1 MPRVDG
7 IHYESGEVFTGG
19 EIELRLYVITVNYH
33 SEPHLRR
40 LVASLNAVDFVQKL
54 VVVNHSSG
62 ERLEELH
69 ARFPIQVIHQPNRG
83 YGAGLNRGLQEVKDP
98 NGLVLLCNPD
108 IVILNHQAIEDVWRY
123 MNDNPNV
130 GLVMPALVDGRM
142 RPIWSCR
149 KFYSLTS
156 LLLVSNPWL
165 RGLIPRFCHNHY
177 CVPGLERR
185 PQEVDWGSGSAILVH
200 GSVGNDGPLFDER
213 FFLYFEDVDVC
224 ARMWR
229 ENRQVVFFPDLVCQH
244 FESRLS
250 HKKVRYFVIHLN
262 SLLKFILKY
271 KGLPQRAELRGLART
286 AESERPELGSLRPE
300 KRLPENWGPVRF
312 SERSRG

>member
-1 MPRVDG
+1 VAD
-7 IHYESGEVFTGG
+7 IHDESGEIFTGG
-19 EIELRLYVITVNYH
+19 EIELRLYVITVNYD

-40 LVASLNAVDFVQKL
+40 FVASLNAVDFVQKL
-54 VVVNHSSG
+54 VVVNHSG
-62 ERLEELH
+62 GKRLEELQ
-69 ARFPIQVIHQPNRG
+69 ARFPIEVIHQRNRG

-108 IVILNHQAIEDVWRY
+108 IVILNPHAIEEVWRY
-123 MNDNPNV
+123 MNDNPSV
-130 GLVMPALVDGRM
+130 GLVMPALVDAQT

-165 RGLIPRFCHNHY
+165 RRLIPRLCRDHY
-177 CVPGLERR
+177 CIPGLERG
-185 PQEVDWGSGSAILVH
+185 PQEVDWGSGSAMLVR
-200 GSVGNDGPLFDER
+200 GSVGNDSPLFDER

-262 SLLKFILKY
+262 SLLKFILKNR
-271 KGLPQRAELRGLART
+271 GLPQRDTLRGLART
-286 AESERPELGSLRPE
+286 AESECRELRSLRPE